1 MDRRALR
8 VAAAAAVILSILA
21 AVVLI
26 IVRPWSS
33 SGDTTA
39 TPAISTAPTKSASP
53 SASATPTPS
62 PSETPTPSSS
72 PSPTEAAPAPPPP
85 APEPAAPAVTDCQIP
100 GWMVGR
106 DLETISD
113 QRVMALTFDA
123 GSANGG
129 VDKVLQTLQSTG
141 TPATFFLTGAFAQK
155 YPAGAQRIAT
165 AYPIGNHSQTHPDF
179 TTLSDDAVRGEIQ
192 TARANIMAATGVDP
206 RPYFRFPFGAV
217 DARVIGLVNEQ
228 CMVPFRWTTDSLG
241 WKGTSGGM
249 NVDSVRAR
257 VVNGARPGG
266 VVLFHVGANPN
277 DGSTLDADALPGI
290 IADLSA
296 QGYRFVT
303 LEHVLS
309 AAP

>member
-1 MDRRALR
+1 
-8 VAAAAAVILSILA
+8 
-21 AVVLI
+21 
-26 IVRPWSS
+26 
-33 SGDTTA
+33 
-39 TPAISTAPTKSASP
+39 
-53 SASATPTPS
+53 
-62 PSETPTPSSS
+62 
-72 PSPTEAAPAPPPP
+72 
-85 APEPAAPAVTDCQIP
+85 
-100 GWMVGR
+100 
-106 DLETISD
+106 
-113 QRVMALTFDA
+113 
-123 GSANGG
+123 
-129 VDKVLQTLQSTG
+129 
-141 TPATFFLTGAFAQK
+141 
-155 YPAGAQRIAT
+155 
-165 AYPIGNHSQTHPDF
+165 
-179 TTLSDDAVRGEIQ
+179 
-192 TARANIMAATGVDP
+192 MAATGVDP